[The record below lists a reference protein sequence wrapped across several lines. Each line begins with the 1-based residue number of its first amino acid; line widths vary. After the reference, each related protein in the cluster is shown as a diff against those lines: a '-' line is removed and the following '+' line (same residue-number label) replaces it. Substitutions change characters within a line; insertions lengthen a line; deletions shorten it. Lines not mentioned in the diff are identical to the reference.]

1 MSNRNIIMK
10 KYIFITAILATLFLV
25 SCDDLKDTVEVGIR
39 TNIEADIPVI
49 SQKIVASDTNSENN
63 LYGFLGGGVFSIADV
78 PELKKYIN
86 NISSIEAEQGSIVR
100 FSGASDGNKVL
111 TLKLKFGIQT
121 TPGEEPAMTTAFDFS
136 GELVAQNGVI
146 EFLDDTWA
154 PILIST
160 LNSNM
165 DKVFVLVVEGTAN
178 YNVNSTVKVKVPVK
192 VSSKPLQNN

>member
-86 NISSIEAEQGSIVR
+86 NITGITAEKGSIVR
-100 FSGASDGNKVL
+100 FNGASDGNKVL
-111 TLKLKFGIQT
+111 SLRLRFGIQT

-154 PILIST
+154 PVLIST
-160 LNSNM
+160 LDSNM
-165 DKVFVLVVEGTAN
+165 DKVFVLIVEGTAN

>member
-1 MSNRNIIMK
+1 MK

-121 TPGEEPAMTTAFDFS
+121 TPGEEPATTTAFDFS

-154 PILIST
+154 PILINT
-160 LNSNM
+160 LDANM

-178 YNVNSTVKVKVPVK
+178 YNVNSTVKVKVQVK
-192 VSSKPLQNN
+192 VSTKPLQNN